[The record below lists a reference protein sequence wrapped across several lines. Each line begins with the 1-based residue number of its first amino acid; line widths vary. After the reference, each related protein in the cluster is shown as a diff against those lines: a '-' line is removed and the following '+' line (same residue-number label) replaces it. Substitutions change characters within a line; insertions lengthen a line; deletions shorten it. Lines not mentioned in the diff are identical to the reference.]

1 MSHDTNASETTDAV
15 ADPWLARAHILVV
28 DDEPGMRN
36 FLTRT
41 LSPRCA
47 RVEAVGDTAAAGRL
61 IDASHF
67 DLIILD
73 NIMAGRTG
81 LDWLAELRRDGFF
94 TEVILITA
102 FADLETA
109 IEALR
114 AGAADFVL
122 KPFRTK
128 QILNAIARCL
138 DRAALRR
145 ENFVLR
151 RQLGGL
157 PKPEASGRLVGTS
170 PQMARIREM
179 VTRAA
184 ATPTTV
190 LITGES
196 GTAKEITAR
205 ALHEQSPYAAKPFV
219 PVNCAAIAAEIIES
233 ELFGHVKGAF
243 TGAIAN
249 RDGRFTMAHQ
259 GTLFLDEIGD
269 MPLAIQAKLLRAI
282 QEQCFEP
289 VGSTRTVK
297 VDVRIVAATHRD
309 LRRAV
314 EAGQFREDLFYRLN
328 VFPITVPPLNQ
339 RTGDVPL
346 LAQRFLQQHAAS
358 MGKRISGF
366 SPAALAAMESYDWP
380 GNVRELQNCVER
392 AVIVARTGI
401 IDLPDL
407 PRYLF
412 DARMPSGASTRLPGD
427 LDAELSRLEREMML
441 EALRQS
447 GGVQARAA
455 ERLGI
460 SERSFWH
467 RMKKLEI
474 RIDRHLRDDRTEA
487 EG

>member
-1 MSHDTNASETTDAV
+1 MASS
-15 ADPWLARAHILVV
+15 ILIV
-28 DDEPGMRN
+28 DDE
-36 FLTRT
+36 
-41 LSPRCA
+41 A
-47 RVEAVGDTAAAGRL
+47 RLAEVLAVGLEGRGFEAAFACSADAALGHVATQRVDLVLTDLRMPGLSGQELLRRLRAEHPGLPVVIMTAYASVR
-61 IDASHF
+61 DAVELVKEGAFDYVAKPF
-67 DLIILD
+67 DLD
-73 NIMAGRTG
+73 
-81 LDWLAELRRDGFF
+81 
-94 TEVILITA
+94 EV
-102 FADLETA
+102 
-109 IEALR
+109 
-114 AGAADFVL
+114 
-122 KPFRTK
+122 
-128 QILNAIARCL
+128 
-138 DRAALRR
+138 
-145 ENFVLR
+145 
-151 RQLGGL
+151 
-157 PKPEASGRLVGTS
+157 
-170 PQMARIREM
+170 
-179 VTRAA
+179 VT
-184 ATPTTV
+184 T
-190 LITGES
+190 IQ
-196 GTAKEITAR
+196 R
-205 ALHEQSPYAAKPFV
+205 ALHVQQVESENQRLRQELEGRHDFSNMVGRSPVFQQALQQVAEVCESRATVLLQGPSGTGKELFARAVHYNSDRRKRGFV
-219 PVNCAAIAAEIIES
+219 AVNCAAIPEALLES

-243 TGAIAN
+243 TGAIAS

-289 VGSTRTVK
+289 VGSTRTIK

-314 EAGQFREDLFYRLN
+314 EDGRFREDLFYRLN
-328 VFPITVPPLNQ
+328 VFPINVPPLNQ

-392 AVIVARTGI
+392 AVIVARAEI

-412 DARMPSGASTRLPGD
+412 ETRVPSASAARLPGD
-427 LDAELSRLEREMML
+427 LDAELTRLEREMML

-455 ERLGI
+455 ERLGS

-474 RIDRHLRDDRTEA
+474 RIDRHLRDDRTEPGA
-487 EG
+487 

>member
-1 MSHDTNASETTDAV
+1 MASS
-15 ADPWLARAHILVV
+15 ILIV
-28 DDEPGMRN
+28 DDE
-36 FLTRT
+36 
-41 LSPRCA
+41 A
-47 RVEAVGDTAAAGRL
+47 RLAEVLAVGLEGRGFETAFVCSAEAAIGHMATQRVDLVLTDLRMPGLSGQELLRRL
-61 IDASHF
+61 RTEHPLLPVVVMTAYASVRDAVELVKEGAFDYVAKPF
-67 DLIILD
+67 DLD
-73 NIMAGRTG
+73 
-81 LDWLAELRRDGFF
+81 
-94 TEVILITA
+94 EV
-102 FADLETA
+102 
-109 IEALR
+109 
-114 AGAADFVL
+114 
-122 KPFRTK
+122 
-128 QILNAIARCL
+128 
-138 DRAALRR
+138 
-145 ENFVLR
+145 
-151 RQLGGL
+151 
-157 PKPEASGRLVGTS
+157 
-170 PQMARIREM
+170 
-179 VTRAA
+179 VT
-184 ATPTTV
+184 T
-190 LITGES
+190 IQ
-196 GTAKEITAR
+196 R
-205 ALHEQSPYAAKPFV
+205 ALHVQQVESENQRLRQELEGRYDFSNLVGHSPVFQQALQQIAEVCGSRATVLLQGPSGTGKELFARAVHYNSDRRKRGFV
-219 PVNCAAIAAEIIES
+219 AVNCAAIPETLLES

-289 VGSTRTVK
+289 VGSARTVK

-328 VFPITVPPLNQ
+328 VFPIHVPPLNQ

-358 MGKRISGF
+358 MGKRIAGF

-392 AVIVARTGI
+392 AVIVARGEI

-412 DARMPSGASTRLPGD
+412 EARVPPATATRLPGD
-427 LDAELSRLEREMML
+427 LDAELFRLEREMVL

-474 RIDRHLRDDRTEA
+474 RIDRHLRDDRA
-487 EG
+487 ESGG

>member
-1 MSHDTNASETTDAV
+1 MASS
-15 ADPWLARAHILVV
+15 ILIV
-28 DDEPGMRN
+28 DDE
-36 FLTRT
+36 
-41 LSPRCA
+41 A
-47 RVEAVGDTAAAGRL
+47 RLAEVLAVGLEGRGFETAFVCSTDAALGHVATQRV
-61 IDASHF
+61 
-67 DLIILD
+67 DLVLTD
-73 NIMAGRTG
+73 LRMPG
-81 LDWLAELRRDGFF
+81 LSGQELLRR
-94 TEVILITA
+94 
-102 FADLETA
+102 
-109 IEALR
+109 LR
-114 AGAADFVL
+114 AGHPGLPVVVMTAYASVRDAVELVKEGAFDYVA
-122 KPFRTK
+122 KPFD
-128 QILNAIARCL
+128 L
-138 DRAALRR
+138 D
-145 ENFVLR
+145 EV
-151 RQLGGL
+151 
-157 PKPEASGRLVGTS
+157 
-170 PQMARIREM
+170 
-179 VTRAA
+179 VT
-184 ATPTTV
+184 T
-190 LITGES
+190 IQ
-196 GTAKEITAR
+196 R
-205 ALHEQSPYAAKPFV
+205 ALHVQQVESENQRLRQELEGRHDFSNMIGNSPIFQQALQQVAEVCESRATVLLQGSSGTGKELFARAVHYNSDRRKRGFV
-219 PVNCAAIAAEIIES
+219 AVNCAAIPETLLES

-412 DARMPSGASTRLPGD
+412 DARMPSGSSTRLPVD